1 MMAAQVL
8 RGRCPRC
15 RGGSGRLRG
24 KKTHTAV
31 VKSRC
36 PSRYLEEECISSV
49 SVSCG
54 GHSAASGL
62 LDTENNVERSL
73 SWWTWLGA
81 WSGGGFG
88 RGTGVP
94 HTDWDHRHGLQ
105 TFHLQVFRQPLMP
118 WAEKR
123 GQSADKSG
131 CGTKLV
137 GFKNPALPLTARV
150 PPRVCGPSPLTQ
162 LSHLYSEVGF

>member
-15 RGGSGRLRG
+15 CGGSGRRRG
-24 KKTHTAV
+24 KKTPTAV

-54 GHSAASGL
+54 GHSAASVP

-73 SWWTWLGA
+73 CWWTWLGA
-81 WSGGGFG
+81 WSGSGFG

-94 HTDWDHRHGLQ
+94 HTETTDTGYRL
-105 TFHLQVFRQPLMP
+105 FIFRFSDNLSCP
-118 WAEKR
+118 
-123 GQSADKSG
+123 GQRSEDKVVTNQAVEPNWLDSKTLL
-131 CGTKLV
+131 CHWLPV
-137 GFKNPALPLTARV
+137 CHHEWVAPAL
-150 PPRVCGPSPLTQ
+150 
-162 LSHLYSEVGF
+162 